1 MPTFVNMWKMETTKQ
16 KFTIEFEYPVM
27 DAKVT
32 AEELREIVV
41 IGLKCF
47 GWDIKVKAE

>member
-1 MPTFVNMWKMETTKQ
+1 METTKQ

-32 AEELREIVV
+32 TEELRNI
-41 IGLKCF
+41 ISTGLKCS
-47 GWDIKVKAE
+47 GWDIKVEEE